1 MRQDLPVTV
10 PVAMAC
16 VVVGMGRTDLVT
28 DLLPT
33 GLTQIHL

>member
-16 VVVGMGRTDLVT
+16 VVAGMGRTDLVT
-28 DLLPT
+28 DPLPA
-33 GLTQIHL
+33 GLTRVQL